1 VKIKNAAL
9 VLAIFIFGVSV
20 GMLWMILVRIM
31 SIWMVEKRL
40 DSNRFDQGLIEQIWQ
55 DTASGFTTKES

>member
-1 VKIKNAAL
+1 MKIKNAAL